1 MAKRDYYEVLGIKR
15 ETDKAGIKKAYR
27 KLARRFHP
35 DVNRDDPDAAAEKFK
50 EVSEA
55 YEVLIDPEKRQRY
68 DRFGHEGVD
77 FGGGGFSWDNFTH
90 AGDVS
95 DIFGQMFSSRGGS
108 GGGGGGGGLGDIF
121 AQFFGGGNVQRR
133 ATNRGEDLRYDL
145 ELSLEEAFEGL
156 TREVSVP
163 RNEPCETCSG
173 SGAAKGGQPH
183 TCGQCG
189 GQGMVQSVQRR
200 GFMQQVT
207 THPCPACK
215 GQGQTI
221 DKPCKACHGRGL
233 QEKSRKLKLTI
244 PAGVD
249 DGHRL
254 RLRREGN
261 AGPQKGAR
269 GDLYVMIHLH
279 RHKYFQR
286 HDTELLYE
294 LEITPAQAVLGEKVE
309 VPTIDGKVKLDIP
322 AGTQSDRVLR
332 LRGKGMSDLNRPGR
346 RGDQHVHITVRMPKA
361 GGKARKL
368 WEQLREIERSDEES
382 LLGRAKRKLRGK

>member
-1 MAKRDYYEVLGIKR
+1 
-15 ETDKAGIKKAYR
+15 
-27 KLARRFHP
+27 
-35 DVNRDDPDAAAEKFK
+35 
-50 EVSEA
+50 
-55 YEVLIDPEKRQRY
+55 
-68 DRFGHEGVD
+68 
-77 FGGGGFSWDNFTH
+77 
-90 AGDVS
+90 
-95 DIFGQMFSSRGGS
+95 
-108 GGGGGGGGLGDIF
+108 
-121 AQFFGGGNVQRR
+121 
-133 ATNRGEDLRYDL
+133 
-145 ELSLEEAFEGL
+145 
-156 TREVSVP
+156 
-163 RNEPCETCSG
+163 
-173 SGAAKGGQPH
+173 
-183 TCGQCG
+183 
-189 GQGMVQSVQRR
+189 
-200 GFMQQVT
+200 MQQVT

-279 RHKYFQR
+279 RHKHFQR

-332 LRGKGMSDLNRPGR
+332 LRGKGMPDLNRPGR

-368 WEQLREIERSDEES
+368 WEQLRELERSEEES